1 MTFEGVPTEELKDEL
16 AKRLCDH
23 RPQLNISLRD
33 IPKERVP
40 LITCN
45 CGKRVWA
52 NTEVEF
58 GQLGLPIKL
67 RIEHAAAGGIRILAM
82 TEDGVPYREYGVGR
96 KGHITIDDLHV
107 KLGVE
112 LPDSTRW

>member
-1 MTFEGVPTEELKDEL
+1 MTFEGVPTEALQEEL

-40 LITCN
+40 LITCK
-45 CGKRVWA
+45 CGMRVWA

-67 RIEHAAAGGIRILAM
+67 RIDHAFAGRIRILAI
-82 TEDGVPYREYGVGR
+82 TKDGVPYREYGVGP
-96 KGHITIDDLHV
+96 KGHIEIDDLHV
-107 KLGVE
+107 KIGVE